1 MLTWTRGKLLTLSQ
15 PFPSASLCHLP
26 MPLPTSSCHPPRGII
41 SHVSWPKLPVFHL
54 GCYTYGLS
62 DLPLSQWN
70 NFFRRKYRIEVLHK
84 SVHGISSLGAKHS
97 YYMSRTRAT
106 STVLAV
112 SLSCFLLHLESA
124 RELKLHT
131 AFRALCFSN
140 FSFLIL
146 MFFKTTIKRKKP
158 TTAKNMLIAPTALFP
173 AKDPMYQAS

>member
-1 MLTWTRGKLLTLSQ
+1 MSTWTHGKLLTLSE
-15 PFPSASLCHLP
+15 PFPSASLCHLS
-26 MPLPTSSCHPPRGII
+26 MPLPTSSCHLPCGII
-41 SHVSWPKLPVFHL
+41 SMSPSHL
-54 GCYTYGLS
+54 GCNTYGLAY
-62 DLPLSQWN
+62 LPLPQLNISS
-70 NFFRRKYRIEVLHK
+70 RRKDRIEVLHK

-97 YYMSRTRAT
+97 YYMSCTRAT

-112 SLSCFLLHLESA
+112 SLSCFLLHLKSA

-131 AFRALCFSN
+131 AFRALYFSN